1 MKRNL
6 TVLLLEICSII
17 CCYAQVSIKRDYH
30 KMDIWTQNPFVIS
43 NDMESNK
50 IFNTLLGR
58 YLHLSMTN
66 ESTDT
71 LNKDS
76 LSILFSRPS
85 FKELVKFMLIKD
97 REDLNIF
104 YPESH
109 ETWDDYK
116 INLLYNCTD
125 TTVLYSIANDLL
137 LNKNVLGLLGI
148 WNNCRVSKLPAYR
161 QFVKWCCEKR
171 QQEIIVM
178 LVIINHNNGNI
189 MEEKR
194 LLKYA
199 KKSNLYQR
207 LRFLLQKKRIISYY
221 DYYIM

>member
-1 MKRNL
+1 
-6 TVLLLEICSII
+6 
-17 CCYAQVSIKRDYH
+17 
-30 KMDIWTQNPFVIS
+30 
-43 NDMESNK
+43 MESNK
-50 IFNTLLGR
+50 SFNTLLGR

-125 TTVLYSIANDLL
+125 TTILYSIANDLL
-137 LNKNVLGLLGI
+137 LKKNVLGLLGI

-189 MEEKR
+189 IEEKR
-194 LLKYA
+194 LLKYV
-199 KKSNLYQR
+199 KTHNLYPR
-207 LRFLLQKKRIISYY
+207 LRLLLQKKRIISYY

>member
-1 MKRNL
+1 M
-6 TVLLLEICSII
+6 
-17 CCYAQVSIKRDYH
+17 
-30 KMDIWTQNPFVIS
+30 
-43 NDMESNK
+43 
-50 IFNTLLGR
+50 
-58 YLHLSMTN
+58 
-66 ESTDT
+66 
-71 LNKDS
+71 
-76 LSILFSRPS
+76 
-85 FKELVKFMLIKD
+85 
-97 REDLNIF
+97 
-104 YPESH
+104 
-109 ETWDDYK
+109 DDYK

-194 LLKYA
+194 LLKYV
-199 KKSNLYQR
+199 KTQFISKTTSLITKETHNKLLRLLYYVSMIIEDTESFENVFVSNY
-207 LRFLLQKKRIISYY
+207 
-221 DYYIM
+221 